1 MYRKNIAVLFGGHST
16 EYDVSLQSAAAVL
29 PHFPGDRY
37 KVFSIGIIRDGDWY
51 HYTGAVSNIAEGRW
65 CEEAAC
71 LHPVVF
77 SQNRSVG
84 GFLERHDG
92 GHTVQKLDLALPV
105 LHGKNGEDALCR
117 AFWSWRPNPAAS
129 AMNCSAAW
137 GRDCRWWCSRNESPA
152 LQKSFRLTVFSA
164 SRIFVFYN
172 LTRILQKETFPFY
185 IPPVS

>member
-29 PHFPGDRY
+29 PHIPGDRY
-37 KVFSIGIIRDGDWY
+37 KVFSIGITRDGDWY

-92 GHTVQKLDLALPV
+92 GYTVQKLDLAFPV
-105 LHGKNGEDALCR
+105 LHGKNGEDGTVQGLLEV
-117 AFWSWRPNPAAS
+117 AAQS
-129 AMNCSAAW
+129 GSISNELL
-137 GRDCRWWCSRNESPA
+137 SRMGP
-152 LQKSFRLTVFSA
+152 RL
-164 SRIFVFYN
+164 
-172 LTRILQKETFPFY
+172 
-185 IPPVS
+185 PVVVQP

>member
-29 PHFPGDRY
+29 SHIPGDRY
-37 KVFSIGIIRDGDWY
+37 KVFSIGITRDGDWY

-92 GHTVQKLDLALPV
+92 GYTEAGPCLS
-105 LHGKNGEDALCR
+105 G
-117 AFWSWRPNPAAS
+117 
-129 AMNCSAAW
+129 
-137 GRDCRWWCSRNESPA
+137 
-152 LQKSFRLTVFSA
+152 A
-164 SRIFVFYN
+164 SR
-172 LTRILQKETFPFY
+172 QKRRGRHCAGPSGAGGP
-185 IPPVS
+185 IRQHQQ